1 MSRFVLVVAL
11 SVSALACLAD
21 AAVVRMYTV
30 LGTIDVELYDSA
42 PVTRANFLRYV
53 IEGAYNNS
61 IFHRSMPGFVLQGG
75 GFTLAPP
82 ESGYLLYYIP
92 TYAPIVNEFS
102 SDRSNLFGTI
112 AMAKTAAGPDSAT
125 SQWFFNLGNNSA
137 NLDYQN
143 GGFTVFGHVVAGL
156 DVLLALESLDTWNF
170 GEPFSA
176 LPTQETYTQEMYYN
190 YYLPAQSDLATIY
203 SAVLLADANGD
214 GVVDAAD
221 YMTVKQN
228 FGMTDGAE
236 WSDGD
241 FNGDHQVNWADL
253 QIMMASFSTRSVG
266 GGGSVPEPA
275 TLSLLALLAL
285 SLPKRSGPAML
296 PRRRKRFSP
305 WPE

>member
-1 MSRFVLVVAL
+1 M
-11 SVSALACLAD
+11 
-21 AAVVRMYTV
+21 
-30 LGTIDVELYDSA
+30 
-42 PVTRANFLRYV
+42 
-53 IEGAYNNS
+53 
-61 IFHRSMPGFVLQGG
+61 FHRSVPGFVLQGG
-75 GFTLAPP
+75 GIILRNTP
-82 ESGYLLYYIP
+82 SGDQLQWVP

-143 GGFTVFGHVVAGL
+143 GGFTVFGHIVAGL
-156 DVLLALESLDTWNF
+156 DVLLAIEALNVYQFNSPFAELPTLDTF
-170 GEPFSA
+170 TEEDYYAGYAPFF
-176 LPTQETYTQEMYYN
+176 
-190 YYLPAQSDLATIY
+190 SDLVWLY

-228 FGMTDGAE
+228 FGMTSGAQ

-253 QIMMASFSTRSVG
+253 QIMMASFGTRSVVAG
-266 GGGSVPEPA
+266 SGSVPEPA

-285 SLPKRSGPAML
+285 SLPRRGGPAML
-296 PRRRKRFSP
+296 PRRRSRVSS

>member
-21 AAVVRMYTV
+21 AAVVRMSTV
-30 LGTIDVELYDSA
+30 LGTIDVELYDST

-53 IEGAYNNS
+53 IEGSYDYS
-61 IFHRSMPGFVLQGG
+61 IFHRSLPGFVLQGG
-75 GFTLAPP
+75 GYILRNTT
-82 ESGYLLYYIP
+82 SGVQLQGVP

-112 AMAKTAAGPDSAT
+112 AMAKTAASPNSAT
-125 SQWFFNLGNNSA
+125 SQWFFNLADNSA
-137 NLDYQN
+137 NLDHQN
-143 GGFTVFGHVVAGL
+143 GGFTVFGHVVAGV
-156 DVLLALESLDTWNF
+156 DVLLALEALQTWNF
-170 GEPFSA
+170 GGDFSN
-176 LPTQETYTQEMYYN
+176 LPTLDTFTGITQ
-190 YYLPAQSDLATIY
+190 LTQDDLATIY

-228 FGMTDGAE
+228 FGMTSGAQ

-253 QIMMASFSTRSVG
+253 QILMASFGARSVVA

-285 SLPKRSGPAML
+285 SLPKRGGPAML
-296 PRRRKRFSP
+296 PRRRRRFSP